1 MALETPA
8 RIEPCGIEETIPVA
22 LTDLVLEIRSAAE
35 ALGRTLHPDSA
46 AELRAMT
53 RIMNAYYSNL
63 IEGHNTR
70 PRDIE
75 AALAGQLD
83 DVEDRPLAEEALAH
97 VRVQAW
103 IDETHAAG
111 DLSEPT
117 SVPFI
122 LDLHRRF
129 YAEMPTEFRFTER
142 DGQRTEITPG
152 AFRAAGEE
160 VAVGRH
166 QPPSAQRVPA
176 FMDHFETRYRGLTHG
191 ATGRIL
197 SIPAAHHRLNFIHPF
212 VDGNGRVSRL
222 MSHAMCQTAGI
233 GGHGLWSISRGLARG
248 LVDPAEYKERMDA
261 ADRPRQGDRDGR
273 GNLSLGTLTSFTG
286 WFLSVML
293 DQIRFADAMF
303 DLDMLRDR
311 YGRLIRDVY
320 PGKDRLPRL
329 VVHVLRHGEL
339 ARGDARFVTGTSE
352 RSARSDL
359 GVLIRDGFLKSATL
373 KGPLRIAFPLD
384 YRERLFPNLFTNAT
398 PVMPGP
404 PDPPM
409 L

>member
-1 MALETPA
+1 
-8 RIEPCGIEETIPVA
+8 
-22 LTDLVLEIRSAAE
+22 
-35 ALGRTLHPDSA
+35 
-46 AELRAMT
+46 
-53 RIMNAYYSNL
+53 
-63 IEGHNTR
+63 
-70 PRDIE
+70 
-75 AALAGQLD
+75 
-83 DVEDRPLAEEALAH
+83 
-97 VRVQAW
+97 
-103 IDETHAAG
+103 
-111 DLSEPT
+111 
-117 SVPFI
+117 
-122 LDLHRRF
+122 
-129 YAEMPTEFRFTER
+129 
-142 DGQRTEITPG
+142 
-152 AFRAAGEE
+152 
-160 VAVGRH
+160 
-166 QPPSAQRVPA
+166 
-176 FMDHFETRYRGLTHG
+176 MDHFETRYRGLTHG

-222 MSHAMCQTAGI
+222 MSHAMCQAAGI

-303 DLDMLRDR
+303 DLGMLRDR
-311 YGRLIRDVY
+311 YDRLIRDVY

-359 GVLIRDGFLKSATL
+359 GVLIRGGFLKSATL

-398 PVMPGP
+398 PAMSGP